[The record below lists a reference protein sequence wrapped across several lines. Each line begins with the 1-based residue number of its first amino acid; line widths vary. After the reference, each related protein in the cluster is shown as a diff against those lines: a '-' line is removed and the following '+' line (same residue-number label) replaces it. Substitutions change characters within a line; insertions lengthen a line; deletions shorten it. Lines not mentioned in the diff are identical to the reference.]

1 MSLKVWCQT
10 VLGGWLALLLS
21 LPLAQPRAVGNAVL
35 TLSEATLSN
44 ADGQPHTLPL
54 PAQWRTGAVDRL
66 HLHMQFDLEAQP
78 EVLWAIRFDRLPP
91 DHELRVN
98 GQLAHGHAPD
108 NSKWLPRSVISQWVD
123 LPPSLLRAGTNHI
136 ELNVALHG
144 RPGGVTMPR
153 IGPESMLRLEHRM
166 AVMVGESLP
175 HLMNMAAT
183 GLALFMLLLWWLR
196 RSEQLMGLFAG
207 MMLLV
212 SVRNMGYYVV
222 DTGFT
227 ADIGSMVYFGA
238 VITTNALIAS
248 MAMLA
253 GPDSVRAR
261 HMSWLRRIT
270 IAILMVAVAG
280 QLFGWLPQLRAFVY
294 PFTLLVVAGSSWR
307 LWHRA
312 RQLAPE
318 TQWRLLL
325 AFIAI
330 LVCSVHDYLF
340 QMAMLSVAGRLWL
353 PYLTPVLMVVA
364 SHALLQRFV
373 RVLDQS
379 ERHATELEHNV
390 AERTRDLQLAN
401 AAKTRFVAAA
411 SHDLR
416 QPVASIGL
424 LASLLSEQVSDAG
437 PRQVLRR
444 LNDSVVAL
452 EGLLKGL
459 LDLSRFDAGT
469 VAVQRVLVPL
479 DALFIAVAAHEGE
492 AAAQK
497 GLSLRLRSGGLA
509 VQSDAVLLEQIVRN
523 LVSNAVRYTER
534 GGVLLSAR
542 QRGNDGVLLQVWDTG
557 CGIPESQ
564 QRAVFEE
571 FVQLDNPARERSRG
585 LGLGL
590 SLVKRAAERLGSHLS
605 LRSVPGRGSC
615 FSVDLAA
622 ARALPTGMQAA
633 QITKP
638 SLLGQRLLLVEDDAG
653 VRESLQLR
661 LESWGAQVQAWATVA
676 ELTQALQQGQV
687 ASRPGLLI
695 SDQRLPDGD
704 STDVVAVLAK
714 HHAGV
719 PVLVIT
725 GDTAPADL
733 ARLNALAWP
742 VLHKPFG
749 TEALFEAVLNATRR
763 EAHKA

>member
-1 MSLKVWCQT
+1 MSLIVWHRAIFG
-10 VLGGWLALLLS
+10 VLLALLAGWPS
-21 LPLAQPRAVGNAVL
+21 AQPHAVSGAVL
-35 TLSEATLSN
+35 NLPQAELLD
-44 ADGQPHTLPL
+44 ADGRAQPLPL
-54 PAQWRTGAVDRL
+54 PAQWRTGQVERL
-66 HLHMQFDLEAQP
+66 HLQIQFELDAQP

-108 NSKWLPRSVISQWVD
+108 NSKWLPRSVLSQWVD
-123 LPPSLLRAGTNHI
+123 LPPALLRAGTNRI
-136 ELNVALHG
+136 ELSMALHG
-144 RPGGVTMPR
+144 RPGGVTVPR
-153 IGPESMLRLEHRM
+153 IGPAATLQPEHRV
-166 AVMVGESLP
+166 AVLAGESLP

-196 RSEQLMGLFAG
+196 RSEQLMGLFGG

-222 DTGFT
+222 DTGYT
-227 ADIGSMVYFGA
+227 AAVGSVVFFA
-238 VITTNALIAS
+238 VIIATNAMIAA
-248 MAMLA
+248 MAILA
-253 GPDSVRAR
+253 GPDRLLAR
-261 HMSWLRRIT
+261 HRAWLWRIT
-270 IAILMVAVAG
+270 IGALMLAVAG
-280 QLFGWLPQLRAFVY
+280 ELMGWLPQLRVVVY
-294 PFTLLVVAGSSWR
+294 PFTLLVVAASSWR
-307 LWHRA
+307 LWHKA
-312 RQLAPE
+312 RQLAPH

-330 LVCSVHDYLF
+330 LVCSLHDYLF
-340 QMAMLSVAGRLWL
+340 QIAMLSVAGRLWL
-353 PYLTPVLMVVA
+353 PYLTPVLMLVA
-364 SHALLQRFV
+364 AHALLQRFV
-373 RVLDQS
+373 KVLDQS
-379 ERHATELEHNV
+379 ERHAIDLEHRV

-424 LASLLSEQVSDAG
+424 LASLLREQVSDAA
-437 PRQVLRR
+437 PRQVLHR
-444 LNDSVVAL
+444 LSDSVTAL
-452 EGLLKGL
+452 ESLLKGL

-469 VAVQRVLVPL
+469 VVAQQGLVPL
-479 DALFIAVAAHEGE
+479 QALFVAVAAHEGE
-492 AAAQK
+492 AAAHK
-497 GLSLRLRSGGLA
+497 GLALRLRSGGLA
-509 VQSDAVLLEQIVRN
+509 VESDAVLLEQIVRN

-542 QRGNDGVLLQVWDTG
+542 RRGNAGVLLQVWDTG
-557 CGIPESQ
+557 CGIPADQ

-585 LGLGL
+585 MGLGL
-590 SLVKRAAERLGSHLS
+590 SLVKRAADRLGAPLG
-605 LRSVPGRGSC
+605 LRSVLERGSC
-615 FSVDLAA
+615 FSVQL
-622 ARALPTGMQAA
+622 RAA
-633 QITKP
+633 QAQPNAAPPPRPAITG
-638 SLLGQRLLLVEDDAG
+638 LQGRRLLLVEDDAG

-661 LESWGAQVQAWATVA
+661 LESWGAQVQAWACVA
-676 ELTQALQQGQV
+676 ELTQALQDGQV
-687 ASRPGLLI
+687 VHRPHLLI
-695 SDQRLPDGD
+695 SDQRLPDGN
-704 STDVVAVLAK
+704 STDVVAALAR
-714 HHAGV
+714 HHVGV

-749 TEALFEAVLNATRR
+749 TDALFEAVLNATHP